1 MKQNTEVKSIQ
12 LELFGPGM
20 TPLHRAGLGGLACTL
35 QAWQRTLEAGNETR
49 WEFPLR
55 FEIEADSLALHL
67 PGDARGADALRQ
79 LFEFAFQ
86 ITEDGLMFLP
96 GQFNAEPEPAVLAD
110 LQAGLLL
117 TFLQHGSSRKLANN
131 EAHVSYCCSENGDWE
146 IPVAFRKCSWFKHQ
160 SGWKELLDRQGNL
173 QAEPIKIDGAI
184 YPGASVRHFAYKHQ
198 TAIKEP
204 LERVLPLYFALVG
217 CLALPVN
224 RGVGVLLVPEVKD
237 LCEFVALRPGLN
249 PCRPSEFRVTN
260 AADAILQ
267 ARLRV
272 GTQRKIS
279 AVTFK
284 PTAWARQQKSR
295 VKTCEVDVLD
305 DAVTDLFQK
314 VYAALPPRV
323 VSRLDDSK
331 SPGESVKAFPIG
343 YRVDSVMRSLI
354 AENLVSRAPW
364 YAGFSDLMSRTIP
377 VTGKPF
383 RDQIVYE
390 KRGLQQLVFKEGLWT
405 QEIERQL
412 VEAVQ
417 NSVSGAC
424 TAIVPSRWGTL
435 YEKLRVDL
443 GGAQTPA
450 LLRSVLTKLFQLGS
464 ARPSQLMAWSQS
476 LAFISEDWQRCRDL
490 SLLALVSSGGRD
502 RREQSLRKSA

>member
-1 MKQNTEVKSIQ
+1 MKQNTEVKSIR

-35 QAWQRTLEAGNETR
+35 QAWQRSLEAGSETS

-55 FEIEADSLALHL
+55 FEIEADSLTLHM
-67 PGDARGADALRQ
+67 PGGAHGEGALRQ

-86 ITEDGLMFLP
+86 ITADGLIFLP
-96 GQFNAEPEPAVLAD
+96 GQFTAEPEPAVLAD
-110 LQAGLLL
+110 LQAGSLL
-117 TFLQHGSSRKLANN
+117 TFLQHGSARKLAKN
-131 EAHVSYCCSENGDWE
+131 EAHVSYCCSEKGDWE

-160 SGWKELLDRQGNL
+160 SGWKELLDRQGDL

-204 LERVLPLYFALVG
+204 VERVLPLYFALVG

-224 RGVGVLLVPEVKD
+224 RGVGVLLVPEVQD
-237 LCEFVALRPGLN
+237 LCEFVAWRPALN
-249 PCRPSEFRVTN
+249 PRGPSEFRVTN

-272 GTQRKIS
+272 GTQAGFS
-279 AVTFK
+279 AVTFQ

-295 VKTCEVDVLD
+295 VKTCEVDVQE
-305 DAVTDLFQK
+305 DAGTELFQK

-323 VSRLDDSK
+323 VSGSDDSK
-331 SPGESVKAFPIG
+331 STAESLKAFPAG
-343 YRVDSVMRSLI
+343 YRVDSVVRSLI
-354 AENLVSRAPW
+354 AENLVSRKPW
-364 YAGFSDLMSRTIP
+364 YAGFSDLMSRTSP

-390 KRGLQQLVFKEGLWT
+390 QRGLQKLVFEEGLWSC
-405 QEIERQL
+405 ELERQL
-412 VEAVQ
+412 VEAIQDAVRG
-417 NSVSGAC
+417 VG
-424 TAIVPSRWGTL
+424 TAVVPSHWRMF
-435 YEKLRVDL
+435 YEKLRLDL
-443 GGAQTPA
+443 AGAQTPA
-450 LLRSVLTKLFQLGS
+450 LLRSVLTELFQLGS
-464 ARPSQLMAWSQS
+464 ARPAQLMAWCQS

-490 SLLALVSSGGRD
+490 SLLALVSSVGRD